1 MIKNWTELTKPTRL
15 EADTKTLTST
25 YGKFYGEPFER
36 GYGQTVG
43 NALRRIMLSS
53 LMGAAITSVR
63 IKGVLHEFS
72 TIPGVTEDVT
82 DIILNLKQVRL
93 KLNEVERETLKLQA
107 KGAKTVTAKDIQ
119 TGPHVEVINPG
130 QHIATLSRGAELD
143 MELTAKMGRGYVPG
157 ERNKEEDAPV
167 DTIFLDAVFSPIQ
180 KVNFNIT
187 NARVG
192 QRTDFDR
199 LVLEIW
205 SDGSVKPEDGLAYGA
220 KILQDQLNIFINFE
234 EELQHPETRTDS
246 TVASLNEHLFRSVD
260 ELEFSVRSQNC
271 LQSAD
276 IKYIG
281 ELVQKTEQEMLK
293 TKNFGRKSLNEIKE
307 ILREMGLEIGM
318 KLENF
323 PSREEL
329 DSRRQ
334 LKHKETA

>member
-1 MIKNWTELTKPTRL
+1 MIKNWIELTKPTRL
-15 EADTKTLTST
+15 ELDEKSLTPT

-36 GYGQTVG
+36 GYGQTIG
-43 NALRRIMLSS
+43 NALRRILLSS

-63 IKGVLHEFS
+63 MKGVLHEFS
-72 TIPGVTEDVT
+72 TIEGVTEDVT
-82 DIILNLKQVRL
+82 DIILNLKQVRI

-107 KGAKTVTAKDIQ
+107 KGPKTITAKDIQ
-119 TGPHVEVINPG
+119 TGPHVEVINPE
-130 QHIATLSRGAELD
+130 QHIATLSRAGELD

-157 ERNKEEDAPV
+157 ERNKKEDAPV
-167 DTIFLDAVFSPIQ
+167 DTIFLDAIFSPIQ

-205 SDGSVKPEDGLAYGA
+205 SDGSVKPEDALAFGA
-220 KILQDQLNIFINFE
+220 KILQEQLNVFINFE
-234 EELQHPETRTDS
+234 EERQHPATGTDAA
-246 TVASLNEHLFRSVD
+246 ASLNEHLFRSVD

-307 ILREMGLEIGM
+307 VLHEMGLEIGM
-318 KLENF
+318 NLDHF
-323 PSREEL
+323 PTREEL

-334 LKHKETA
+334 AKHKETA

>member
-15 EADTKTLTST
+15 ELDEKTLTPT

-36 GYGQTVG
+36 GYGQTIG
-43 NALRRIMLSS
+43 NALRRILLSS

-63 IKGVLHEFS
+63 MKGVLHEFS
-72 TIPGVTEDVT
+72 TIQGVTEDVT
-82 DIILNLKQVRL
+82 DIILNFKQVRI
-93 KLNEVERETLKLQA
+93 KLNEVERETIKLQA
-107 KGAKTVTAKDIQ
+107 KGPKTITAKDIQ
-119 TGPHVEVINPG
+119 TGPHVEVINPE
-130 QHIATLSRGAELD
+130 QHIATLSRGGELD
-143 MELTAKMGRGYVPG
+143 MELTAKLGRGYVAA

-167 DTIFLDAVFSPIQ
+167 DTIFLDAIFSPIQ

-205 SDGSVKPEDGLAYGA
+205 SDGSVKPEVALAYGA
-220 KILQDQLNIFINFE
+220 KILQEQLNIFINFE
-234 EELQHPETRTDS
+234 EELQHPETRTDAA
-246 TVASLNEHLFRSVD
+246 TASLNEHLFRSVD

-276 IKYIG
+276 IKFIG

-318 KLENF
+318 KLEYF
-323 PSREEL
+323 PTREEL

-334 LKHKETA
+334 AKHKETA